1 MQAVPASFP
10 RACRV
15 YDQSGNALHWINEE
29 RDSGGLMCTVLR
41 FGGQHANAGKARLLL
56 KALSIASDERA
67 GEIWRE
73 VRALAQYVDEPLPR
87 LRERESLRSGLLGE
101 RCIDPALLEG
111 FDVLCADLGLA

>member
-1 MQAVPASFP
+1 MQPEPVSLPYPF
-10 RACRV
+10 RV
-15 YDQSGNALHWINEE
+15 YDQSGNALVWLIEG

-56 KALSIASDERA
+56 KALAIASDDRA

-87 LRERESLRSGLLGE
+87 LRERESLRSGLLGD
-101 RCIDPALLEG
+101 RCVDKSLLDAFAE
-111 FDVLCADLGLA
+111 LCGNLGLV